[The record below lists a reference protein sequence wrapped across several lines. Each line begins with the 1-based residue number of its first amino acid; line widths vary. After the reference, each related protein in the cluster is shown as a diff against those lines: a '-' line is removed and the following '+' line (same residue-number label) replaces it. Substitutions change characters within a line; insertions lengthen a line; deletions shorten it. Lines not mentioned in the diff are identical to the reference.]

1 MACDLGNEK
10 GGICYIYT
18 ESSCPLSAFPGVS
31 IELKIMI
38 IVSENKLP
46 KNWVVW
52 LFCLIQQELDYSVWY
67 TKYVDEDV

>member
-1 MACDLGNEK
+1 MTWDMKRVAFVTF
-10 GGICYIYT
+10 I

-46 KNWVVW
+46 KNWVV
-52 LFCLIQQELDYSVWY
+52 
-67 TKYVDEDV
+67 